1 MIFNAVN
8 HYRMLQEKLE
18 QPVSAPPS
26 PRDINKGDT
35 AANLTLHVQ
44 HLRNEVAKLKMQL
57 LNAQQERKSFFPLF
71 KLFNVG

>member
-1 MIFNAVN
+1 MAFYTNFFC
-8 HYRMLQEKLE
+8 RMLQEKLE

-57 LNAQQERKSFFPLF
+57 LNAQQERMCVK
-71 KLFNVG
+71 